1 MNLIYI
7 FCVET
12 EKCFVCLRLWKMCH
26 HCLWIYLWFLWSL
39 RRSAQQ
45 QKSTRYPTLDMHL
58 KIQQSLPLVLVI
70 CKWCIWCWCLYIH
83 LNAVLDNSDTDL
95 YGCIIY
101 GMDVCI
107 YVWMC
112 NAIHGSLL
120 NIFWG
125 FFEHL
130 VCNFL
135 HYWED
140 FLTIILVRRT
150 F

>member
-1 MNLIYI
+1 MQLMYI

-12 EKCFVCLRLWKMCH
+12 EKCFICLRLWKMCH

-39 RRSAQQ
+39 KRSAQR
-45 QKSTRYPTLDMHL
+45 QKSTRYRTLDMHL
-58 KIQQSLPLVLVI
+58 RYSWVYLWFLWSVNA
-70 CKWCIWCWCLYIH
+70 CICWCLYIH
-83 LNAVLDNSDTDL
+83 LNAVLDNSNTHI
-95 YGCIIY
+95 YECIFY

-112 NAIHGSLL
+112 NTFHGSLL

-125 FFEHL
+125 IFEHL
-130 VCNFL
+130 VCNFF

-140 FLTIILVRRT
+140 FLIIILVHLT